1 MLKRRIVLVI
11 ATVAALAGCASQPKP
26 ASLAATIAATPELST
41 LSDLVIKSGLTI
53 ALDEAGPLTIFAPT
67 NEAFSKIPAK
77 TLAVI
82 EADPI
87 KLKALLTYHAIQ
99 GQVMARDI
107 KNGNFKSVNGAN
119 LALSK
124 AGDFVTVEDGMVQK
138 ADISASNGVI
148 HIVDSV
154 LIPPAR

>member
-1 MLKRRIVLVI
+1 MLNRRIVLVI

-26 ASLAATIAATPELST
+26 TSLAATIAATPELST

>member
-1 MLKRRIVLVI
+1 MLNRRIVLVI
-11 ATVAALAGCASQPKP
+11 AAVAALAGCAIQPKP

>member
-1 MLKRRIVLVI
+1 MLNRRIVLVI

-26 ASLAATIAATPELST
+26 TSLAATITATPELST
-41 LSDLVIKSGLTI
+41 LSDLVIKSGLTV
-53 ALDEAGPLTIFAPT
+53 ALNEAGPLTIFAPT

-77 TLAVI
+77 TLAII

-138 ADISASNGVI
+138 ADISASNGVV

>member
-1 MLKRRIVLVI
+1 MLNRRIVLVI